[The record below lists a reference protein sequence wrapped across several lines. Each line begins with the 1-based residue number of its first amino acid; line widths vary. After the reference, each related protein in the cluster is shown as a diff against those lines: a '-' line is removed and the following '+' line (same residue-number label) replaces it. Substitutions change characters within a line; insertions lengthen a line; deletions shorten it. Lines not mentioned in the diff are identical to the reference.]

1 MALGLHGQPGA
12 VAVSP
17 VGRGLPEEL
26 VHVLLTILAPVRG
39 QVQILEDALE
49 GIVQVLI
56 LILSHPDKI
65 GTQC

>member
-17 VGRGLPEEL
+17 VGRGLLQEL
-26 VHVLLTILAPVRG
+26 VLALLTILAPVLD

-56 LILSHPDKI
+56 LILSHPDNI